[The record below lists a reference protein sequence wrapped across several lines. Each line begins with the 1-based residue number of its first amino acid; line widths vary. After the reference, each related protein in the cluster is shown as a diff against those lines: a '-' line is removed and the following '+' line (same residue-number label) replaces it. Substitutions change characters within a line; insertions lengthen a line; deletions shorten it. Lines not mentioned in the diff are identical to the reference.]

1 MAQGFQRREYFNPAQ
16 VNTGGAQ
23 VYGGLMD
30 RFRSFA
36 QSAKANAE
44 AITVPD
50 AQAAGAQ
57 AGAAGDTKLKA
68 GFTPEGRAY
77 NEGLVRA
84 YALDVYADVHENLT
98 RIETE
103 SGTDPD
109 KFKAAVEGYRNGL
122 LPNLMGRAQPIIQQ
136 ALQEREM
143 EGLTRIQTLRAEEAH
158 KNAQAQAE
166 RGRVA
171 LSDQISRYL
180 TSTDQAM
187 QERGL
192 GLLQTYNDSVDAD
205 VAAGLLNPREGQSKK
220 DKAIQDANKQIVIGR
235 LEGELEAP
243 GGNPVAVIQDMMKAG
258 SPLMSDAEKV
268 QFVGQLVERVNLHQR
283 MTAEQHQMEAADVK
297 SAHEEGEKQATELLL
312 KGQLTQATILR
323 MVENDSL
330 DPTVAR
336 TLRNELKSGGTRMDD
351 DAEAFKVGASVLD
364 YTEQEIATNPR
375 LSWDTKSKLIEKRR
389 QQVGGWQDT
398 NPMQEARR
406 RIDAELGIVP
416 GTQQLISDEK
426 GRQRGRAL
434 TELYNRLEALP
445 ENERESKA
453 LEVAQSVITDTLRN
467 TAASS
472 LVRAQDRLEAK
483 RAELTDDLGARE
495 RKIVEDEIARLEKVV
510 ADLKA
515 RAAK

>member
-1 MAQGFQRREYFNPAQ
+1 
-16 VNTGGAQ
+16 
-23 VYGGLMD
+23 
-30 RFRSFA
+30 
-36 QSAKANAE
+36 
-44 AITVPD
+44 
-50 AQAAGAQ
+50 
-57 AGAAGDTKLKA
+57 
-68 GFTPEGRAY
+68 
-77 NEGLVRA
+77 
-84 YALDVYADVHENLT
+84 
-98 RIETE
+98 
-103 SGTDPD
+103 
-109 KFKAAVEGYRNGL
+109 
-122 LPNLMGRAQPIIQQ
+122 
-136 ALQEREM
+136 
-143 EGLTRIQTLRAEEAH
+143 
-158 KNAQAQAE
+158 
-166 RGRVA
+166 
-171 LSDQISRYL
+171 
-180 TSTDQAM
+180 
-187 QERGL
+187 
-192 GLLQTYNDSVDAD
+192 
-205 VAAGLLNPREGQSKK
+205 
-220 DKAIQDANKQIVIGR
+220 
-235 LEGELEAP
+235 
-243 GGNPVAVIQDMMKAG
+243 VAVIQDMMKAG